1 MYHKISR
8 ILASLFIALVANVLV
23 AAENKP
29 LESPN
34 VYLEKVAN
42 AMIVEVEKNR
52 AELKTNKKLAT
63 SLVHSTLIPAIDT
76 KVFARLTLTS
86 KKWKTLSEP
95 QQERFTKNFID
106 LVVGNYA
113 SGLSFYDGQKFK
125 FSKPIFSKSGKTAKV
140 RSSMQQAV
148 GNPIIIDYK
157 LSNKTGTWK
166 IIDLTIEGVNMVK
179 SYRTQFLPRL
189 QSLGIDGFLEDMEG
203 VKFPMQ
209 TTL

>member
-1 MYHKISR
+1 MYHKISQ
-8 ILASLFIALVANVLV
+8 ILTSLFIALVANVLI
-23 AAENKP
+23 AAENQP

-34 VYLEKVAN
+34 IYLGRVAD
-42 AMIVEVEKNR
+42 AMIVEVEKNKT
-52 AELKTNKKLAT
+52 ELKTNTGLAK

-76 KVFARLTLTS
+76 TVFARLTLTS
-86 KKWKTLSEP
+86 KKWKTFSQP
-95 QQERFTKNFID
+95 QQERFTKSFID

-189 QSLGIDGFLEDMEG
+189 QSLGIEGFLEDMEG
-203 VKFPMQ
+203 
-209 TTL
+209 

>member
-1 MYHKISR
+1 
-8 ILASLFIALVANVLV
+8 
-23 AAENKP
+23 
-29 LESPN
+29 
-34 VYLEKVAN
+34 
-42 AMIVEVEKNR
+42 
-52 AELKTNKKLAT
+52 
-63 SLVHSTLIPAIDT
+63 LIPAIDT

-95 QQERFTKNFID
+95 QQDRFTKSFID

-125 FSKPIFSKSGKTAKV
+125 FNKPIFSKSGKSAKV

-157 LSNKTGTWK
+157 LSNKTGSWK

-189 QSLGIDGFLEDMEG
+189 KSLGVDGFLDDMEAKKG
-203 VKFPMQ
+203 
-209 TTL
+209 

>member
-1 MYHKISR
+1 MYNKISR
-8 ILASLFIALVANVLV
+8 TLASLFIALLANVLI
-23 AAENKP
+23 AAENQA

-34 VYLEKVAN
+34 IYLEKVAD

-52 AELKTNKKLAT
+52 AELKTNKKLAS

-95 QQERFTKNFID
+95 QQDRFTKSFID

-125 FSKPIFSKSGKTAKV
+125 FSKPIFSKSGKSAKV

-157 LSNKTGTWK
+157 LSNKTGSWK

-189 QSLGIDGFLEDMEG
+189 KSLGVDGFLDDMEAKKG
-203 VKFPMQ
+203 
-209 TTL
+209 

>member
-1 MYHKISR
+1 MYYKISR
-8 ILASLFIALVANVLV
+8 TIAALFIALVANVLI
-23 AAENKP
+23 AAENEP

-34 VYLEKVAN
+34 IYLEKVAD
-42 AMIVEVEKNR
+42 AMITEVEKNR
-52 AELKTNKKLAT
+52 AELKTNKELAS

-86 KKWKTLSEP
+86 KKWKTFSQP
-95 QQERFTKNFID
+95 QQERFTKSFID

-125 FSKPIFSKSGKTAKV
+125 FSKPIFSKSGKSAKV

-157 LSNKTGTWK
+157 LSNKTGSWK

-189 QSLGIDGFLEDMEG
+189 KSLGVDGFLDDMEAKKG
-203 VKFPMQ
+203 
-209 TTL
+209 